1 MSELN
6 NYPTGD
12 EAIEM
17 RLWDYI
23 DGLSDD
29 SERAA
34 VEQLIDQH
42 VEWRAKYQELLDLH
56 QMVHVTELEQPSMR
70 FSKNVMEEIAKYQIA
85 PATKKYINEKIIWG
99 IAAFFITV
107 IVGFLIYGI
116 SQVNWSVASTDSGL
130 GIDFTRVDFSSMFN
144 NSFINMFMMLNVILG
159 LMLFDR
165 YLDMKKK
172 QYQNEA
178 RQ

>member
-1 MSELN
+1 MNELN

-34 VEQLIDQH
+34 VEQLIAEH
-42 VEWRAKYQELLDLH
+42 AEWRAKYQELLEVH
-56 QMVHVTELEQPSMR
+56 QLVPLTELEQPSMR

-85 PATKKYINEKIIWG
+85 PATKKYINQKIIWG
-99 IAAFFITV
+99 IAAFFLTV
-107 IVGFLIYGI
+107 IAGFLVYGI
-116 SQVNWSVASTDSGL
+116 SQIDWSAGSTDSGI
-130 GIDFTRVDFSSMFN
+130 GIDFTRVDYSGLFN
-144 NSFINMFMMLNVILG
+144 NSFVNVFMMLNIVLG

-172 QYQNEA
+172 EYQSQA
-178 RQ
+178 